1 MVCCRMEN
9 KPGWRNVSVTLEN
22 QLESIDSGEEM
33 ARQMASEI
41 GFDEDEQYRISLAVR
56 ECLINAFQHGNKSDS
71 RKKIDFEIECLD
83 DRLVFTITD
92 QGEGFDL
99 TSIPDPREDER
110 LLANSGRGLFLMRTF
125 MDEVKVAPA
134 EGGGTRMTLTKNFS
148 FANLTA
154 GANPEKEN

>member
-1 MVCCRMEN
+1 ME
-9 KPGWRNVSVTLEN
+9 SM
-22 QLESIDSGEEM
+22 DSGEEM

-71 RKKIDFEIECLD
+71 RKKIYFEIECSD

-99 TSIPDPREDER
+99 DSIPDPREDER
-110 LLANSGRGLFLMRTF
+110 LLANSGRGLFLIRTF

-134 EGGGTRMTLTKNFS
+134 EGGGTRITLTKNFS

-154 GANPEKEN
+154 GVKPEKEN